1 MTQDTRTHGHTHTR
15 DTAAFIYR
23 IHRQQIYGNFDK
35 MNVEKNRVSKS
46 PNFNAQTNNNNRQLI
61 KITVAKKKKKRKVKK
76 KEHTEKRHVMTKC
89 KPHVPH
95 QYSVHD
101 SSQKVESNCVTH
113 GFDKDSVNET
123 DEFENDICFEE
134 IPHEIILAIRSLKSR
149 HQVAY
154 CPSCDKNAPPIALIL
169 KPMLHDIFLD
179 KNQTNAD
186 ESFTGIEMELK
197 NSNPK
202 LLQPLK
208 LHGTSNNNDI
218 ALMETIDY
226 ISGVKD
232 AHRHFLLNNPEPKFK
247 SDSYIAWFV
256 DALLQNWY
264 EPSVSFFQIE
274 QCFSTMN
281 KNKPNYSSST
291 LRGLVDHLL
300 NIQILIPH
308 TTTRMTTDYMTN
320 SYNCFYWFSL
330 PKLGT
335 VSKALT
341 KGRTKLITTLKWAP
355 QKQLKRSTLDTI
367 DLLKGETFVAVG
379 AFVIRDWIARQS
391 TIKLL
396 STPNGEFIQLR

>member
-1 MTQDTRTHGHTHTR
+1 MDS
-15 DTAAFIYR
+15 
-23 IHRQQIYGNFDK
+23 FDNMDEDK
-35 MNVEKNRVSKS
+35 SKNHKIADVNHPANRNS
-46 PNFNAQTNNNNRQLI
+46 RQLI
-61 KITVAKKKKKRKVKK
+61 KITVSKKKKKIAAKKKVNTVKRREKVKY
-76 KEHTEKRHVMTKC
+76 
-89 KPHVPH
+89 KPHCSH
-95 QYSVHD
+95 QCLVHD
-101 SSQKVESNCVTH
+101 SSQKLEKNCDSH
-113 GFDKDSVNET
+113 GIDQDSLNKTE
-123 DEFENDICFEE
+123 EFENDICFDE
-134 IPHEIILAIRSLKSR
+134 IPHEIILAVRSLKSR

-154 CPSCDKNAPPIALIL
+154 CPSCDKNSPPMALIL

-179 KNQTNAD
+179 KNQTNVD
-186 ESFTGIEMELK
+186 ESFTGIEIELK

-218 ALMETIDY
+218 ALMETKDY
-226 ISGVKD
+226 ISGIKD
-232 AHRHFLLNNPEPKFK
+232 AHRHFLLNNPDQMYI
-247 SDSYIAWFV
+247 SDSFIAWFV
-256 DALLQNWY
+256 DALQQNWY
-264 EPSVSFFQIE
+264 EPSVSFFQIN
-274 QCFSTMN
+274 QCHSIMN
-281 KNKPNYSSST
+281 RNKPNYSSST
-291 LRGLVDHLL
+291 LKGLVNYLL

-308 TTTRMTTDYMTN
+308 TTRMSTGCMMDN
-320 SYNCFYWFSL
+320 SNCFYWFSL

-396 STPNGEFIQLR
+396 STPNGEFIQLQQ